1 MKTSFSINT
10 ITLLGNI
17 SSDITFKDVG
27 EHKII
32 EFSVATEYSY
42 KAGDEYKK
50 NTTFHRVSCFNPN
63 QFLIDKLHK
72 GSKVMVVGRQDNW
85 SVKQED
91 GTYKNYNQVSA
102 SEIVPLLGNS
112 EKSAAPSK
120 EDLVYDTDDIPF

>member
-17 SSDITFKDVG
+17 SSEVTLKDVG
-27 EHKII
+27 EHKIMN
-32 EFSVATEYSY
+32 FSVATEYSY
-42 KAGDEYKK
+42 KSGEEYIK
-50 NTTFHRVSCFNPN
+50 NTTFHRVSCFGPS

-72 GSKVMVVGRQDNW
+72 GSKVMIVGRQDNS

-112 EKSAAPSK
+112 EKSALPSK
-120 EDLVYDTDDIPF
+120 EELVHETDEIPF